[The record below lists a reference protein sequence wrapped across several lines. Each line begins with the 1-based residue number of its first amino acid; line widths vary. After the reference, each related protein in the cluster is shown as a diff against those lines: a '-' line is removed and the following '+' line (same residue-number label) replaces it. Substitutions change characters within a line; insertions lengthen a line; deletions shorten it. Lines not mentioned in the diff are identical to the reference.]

1 MYCLLQA
8 VQCEQKHI
16 KKEVWLEKIKLL
28 AYMQNK
34 VWQKKQYYHLHTTQW
49 VKHNGGN
56 DMSLYVMM
64 ILSGR

>member
-1 MYCLLQA
+1 
-8 VQCEQKHI
+8 
-16 KKEVWLEKIKLL
+16 
-28 AYMQNK
+28 MQNK